1 MSHLGIVTSTALAS
15 RGFEVIGY
23 DPDEHLT
30 GNLGCGLLPIDE
42 PSLEDL
48 ISSNVDRQ
56 AFTSDLNA
64 LASCDLVYIAVDVPT
79 DDEGKSDLGPV
90 EYLVRTVSPRLGP
103 EAILVILSQVPPG
116 FSRAQQFPHDRL
128 YYQVET
134 LVFGRA
140 VERACKP
147 ERYIVGCAD
156 PGRTLPPA
164 LQIVLDAFDC
174 PVFPIRYESAELAKI
189 SINLCLVS
197 SVTIANTIAELCE
210 MVGADW
216 AEIVPTL
223 REDQRIGRHAYINA
237 GLGIAGGNLE
247 RDLATFLRLSDA
259 NGTQAAAVEAA
270 VESSRY
276 HKDWAIRRLRQ
287 AVIERGT
294 DPLVAIWG
302 LAYKENTHSTKN
314 SPALALIHQ
323 VPRTRLRLYDP
334 LVPASAAGHPLAEQA
349 ESPIDALQGAQAL
362 AIMTPWATF
371 RDIGVNR
378 IAQAMSGSVII
389 DPYGVLNRESVMK
402 ERIEYHT
409 LGSPPLIQAEES
421 D

>member
-15 RGFEVIGY
+15 KGFDVIGY

-30 GNLGCGLLPIDE
+30 GNLALGSLPIDE
-42 PSLEDL
+42 PDLEDL
-48 ISSNVDRQ
+48 IASNGDRQ
-56 AFTSDLNA
+56 AFVSDLNA

-79 DDEGKSDLGPV
+79 DDEGRSDLGPV
-90 EYLVRTVSPRLGP
+90 EYLIETVSPRLGP
-103 EAILVILSQVPPG
+103 DAILVILSQVPPG
-116 FSRAQQFPHDRL
+116 FSRTQQFPNDRL

-156 PGRTLPPA
+156 PGRALPPA
-164 LQIVLDAFDC
+164 LQIVLGAFDC

-210 MVGADW
+210 NVGADW

-247 RDLATFLRLSDA
+247 RDLATFMRLSDA
-259 NGTQAAAVEAA
+259 NGTQAAVVEAA
-270 VESSRY
+270 IQSSRY
-276 HKDWAIRRLRQ
+276 HKDWAIRRLRK
-287 AVIERGT
+287 AVIERAK
-294 DPLVAIWG
+294 DPVVAVWG

-314 SPALALIHQ
+314 SPALALIRQ
-323 VPRTRLRLYDP
+323 MPGTRLRLYDP
-334 LVPASAAGHPLAEQA
+334 LVPASAADHPLAEQA
-349 ESPIDALQGAQAL
+349 KSPIDALQGAQAL
-362 AIMTPWATF
+362 AIMTPWSIF
-371 RDIGVNR
+371 RDV
-378 IAQAMSGSVII
+378 SVRHIRTRRHP
-389 DPYGVLNRESVMK
+389 D
-402 ERIEYHT
+402 T
-409 LGSPPLIQAEES
+409 T
-421 D
+421 